1 MLALLST
8 HVRPAT
14 DLIYLLRRTPH
25 DVAPISLGFGSAYT
39 VFPEMRHDRCEL
51 ALVLD
56 WTPEDWIKKKTRTR
70 LASKHLDSVAN
81 DRSYAGTTFLASA
94 ISQIFKQA
102 LMGHCPER
110 PELPNT
116 IIPIE
121 FEFPLAAASHQ
132 NKTWSDLFTP
142 LGFVVRSTPIP
153 SLTDPLYHAVHLS
166 GSFTL
171 QQALKWIVTL
181 APTLDP
187 GPTYGVNPFESN
199 PQMLDSVLSSL
210 ASHPH
215 LEWIQAQWDQISC
228 VERVSPDD
236 RLKRLTMAT
245 GHYATLKSDEVME
258 PEVPK
263 ISKSERHEKNQIPE
277 SSPPFAN
284 ELKSA
289 ADRFSVSNVI
299 EPLQDPS
306 IVGITGS
313 SSESRSEILNRC
325 FKIEEI
331 VSMDELIR
339 WIPDDRWIK
348 DHNKSEQVE
357 SIFFSIIEQRLKRNL
372 MTALDLDGQGR
383 PFRNQFVQLAKKYH
397 FTPTLIRLQETLRAS
412 SKLDQENFSK
422 ARRQE
427 GFRVI
432 YQICKDE
439 FQDWRPTRRTSP
451 TLRPDIEGA
460 FDIIG
465 DVHGCMEELLALTH
479 RLGYR
484 WTGNPSDLHPDFSW
498 INPPGRRLF
507 FVGDLVDRGPNSL
520 EALRLVMR
528 LTESGQAFCVPGNHD
543 YKLARALGGMV
554 FQKRDPDHDATLQ
567 QIRSAGPEFAE
578 KARTWIESLPS
589 HYFLDA
595 GRLVVSH
602 AGSKRSHHGRESK
615 RILDFALYGDTT
627 GKTDSHGLP
636 ERLNW
641 ALDYQGAT
649 LVVHGHTPVAEPKWV
664 NESVNIDTGCVYGG
678 YLTALRYPE
687 REIISE
693 PAQQE
698 YSVSSRPLPL
708 NASLRDRVD
717 SKLGSSWKSNSLNP
731 SAVSVS
737 KNDNPSKSLNFLK
750 HNNRSAEEKHSWS
763 DFQNLKVV
771 ETHTRGDVIL
781 REDEVKSTVN
791 FLESTQ
797 CWPWRIPF
805 LAPGISSADPCQDLN
820 SAGLENPETAFSYYR
835 NNRVQEVLCVPM
847 EYDTP
852 FILALARDS
861 STAVERLGSQAGE
874 VGIGFPVCGLLQK
887 SEAPTLAEMPSLLER
902 IHRNLSEGNFWE
914 RSQSNVAIF
923 ECSFTSHSAPVA
935 EAKSQPKPNP
945 NPKQLRNIMSQIA
958 SAGMIDTAN
967 ILEKLERA
975 TEHGTDW
982 HFLTQS
988 YLKSKKSLRE
998 FTDWISKAQKNTNR
1012 TESIQVRNFQ
1022 LLATQKKTFINQ
1034 HYSAGAQILKPEELT
1049 ERDPELFLQPAA
1061 FPLDL
1066 NNINACSSAVNL
1078 WKEHTQ
1084 SGMIGWVIRP
1094 AQGAQKGRRGWV
1106 QPAFKCRGDMALKCV
1121 FGLNMTREAMNQSI
1135 QKNSLAARRSQ
1146 VAREWALS
1154 LEALQRWTG
1163 QEPDWRIQECM
1174 VGMLAVKCEPTDA
1187 RL

>member
-14 DLIYLLRRTPH
+14 DLIYLLRRAPH

-56 WTPEDWIKKKTRTR
+56 WSPEDWIKRQTRTR
-70 LASKHLDSVAN
+70 LASKYLDSAAN
-81 DRSYAGTTFLASA
+81 DRPYAGTTLLASA

-102 LMGHCPER
+102 LVGHCPER

-121 FEFPLAAASHQ
+121 FEFPVAAASHE
-132 NKTWSDLFTP
+132 NKTWPDLFTP
-142 LGFVVRSTPIP
+142 LGFEVQSTPIP
-153 SLTDPLYHAVHLS
+153 SLKDPLYHTVHLS

-199 PQMLDSVLSSL
+199 PQLLDSVLSSL

-215 LEWIQAQWDQISC
+215 LEWIQSQWDQISC

-245 GHYATLKSDEVME
+245 GHFTALKSGEVRELDVPAISTTRRKDENQNPEAPLSIAHELKSD
-258 PEVPK
+258 PR
-263 ISKSERHEKNQIPE
+263 S
-277 SSPPFAN
+277 
-284 ELKSA
+284 L
-289 ADRFSVSNVI
+289 SVSNLI
-299 EPLQDPS
+299 EPLPDPS

-313 SSESRSEILNRC
+313 SSESRNEILNRC

-331 VSMDELIR
+331 VSMDELVR

-357 SIFFSIIEQRLKRNL
+357 SIFFSIVEQRLKRNL

-397 FTPTLIRLQETLRAS
+397 FTPTLIRLLDAPEESRE
-412 SKLDQENFSK
+412 LDQENFSK

-432 YQICKDE
+432 YQISKDE
-439 FQDWRPTRRTSP
+439 FQDWSPIRRTSP

-465 DVHGCMEELLALTH
+465 DVHGCMEELLALTN

-484 WTGNPSDLHPDFSW
+484 WTGNPRALDSDFNW
-498 INPPGRRLF
+498 TNPPGRRLF
-507 FVGDLVDRGPNSL
+507 FVGDLVDRGPKSL

-528 LTESGQAFCVPGNHD
+528 LTEIGQAVCVPGNHD

-554 FQKRDPDHDATLQ
+554 FKKRDPDHEAALQ
-567 QIRSAGPEFAE
+567 QVRSAGPEFAD

-602 AGSKRSHHGRESK
+602 AGSKRSHHGRYSK
-615 RILDFALYGDTT
+615 KILDFALYGDTT
-627 GKTDSHGLP
+627 GKTDSNGLP

-641 ALDYQGAT
+641 ALDYYGST
-649 LVVHGHTPVAEPKWV
+649 LVVHGHTPVEEPKWV

-698 YSVSSRPLPL
+698 YSVSRRPLPL
-708 NASLRDRVD
+708 NTSLSERVE
-717 SKLGSSWKSNSLNP
+717 STLGSKWNSNSLGA
-731 SAVSVS
+731 STVSGAKS
-737 KNDNPSKSLNFLK
+737 DSLANSPDFQSNKN
-750 HNNRSAEEKHSWS
+750 HNQSSSNETHSWT

-771 ETHTRGDVIL
+771 ETSTRGDVK
-781 REDEVKSTVN
+781 RK
-791 FLESTQ
+791 
-797 CWPWRIPF
+797 
-805 LAPGISSADPCQDLN
+805 
-820 SAGLENPETAFSYYR
+820 
-835 NNRVQEVLCVPM
+835 
-847 EYDTP
+847 
-852 FILALARDS
+852 
-861 STAVERLGSQAGE
+861 
-874 VGIGFPVCGLLQK
+874 
-887 SEAPTLAEMPSLLER
+887 
-902 IHRNLSEGNFWE
+902 
-914 RSQSNVAIF
+914 
-923 ECSFTSHSAPVA
+923 
-935 EAKSQPKPNP
+935 
-945 NPKQLRNIMSQIA
+945 
-958 SAGMIDTAN
+958 
-967 ILEKLERA
+967 
-975 TEHGTDW
+975 
-982 HFLTQS
+982 
-988 YLKSKKSLRE
+988 
-998 FTDWISKAQKNTNR
+998 
-1012 TESIQVRNFQ
+1012 
-1022 LLATQKKTFINQ
+1022 
-1034 HYSAGAQILKPEELT
+1034 
-1049 ERDPELFLQPAA
+1049 
-1061 FPLDL
+1061 
-1066 NNINACSSAVNL
+1066 
-1078 WKEHTQ
+1078 
-1084 SGMIGWVIRP
+1084 
-1094 AQGAQKGRRGWV
+1094 
-1106 QPAFKCRGDMALKCV
+1106 
-1121 FGLNMTREAMNQSI
+1121 
-1135 QKNSLAARRSQ
+1135 
-1146 VAREWALS
+1146 
-1154 LEALQRWTG
+1154 
-1163 QEPDWRIQECM
+1163 
-1174 VGMLAVKCEPTDA
+1174 
-1187 RL
+1187 